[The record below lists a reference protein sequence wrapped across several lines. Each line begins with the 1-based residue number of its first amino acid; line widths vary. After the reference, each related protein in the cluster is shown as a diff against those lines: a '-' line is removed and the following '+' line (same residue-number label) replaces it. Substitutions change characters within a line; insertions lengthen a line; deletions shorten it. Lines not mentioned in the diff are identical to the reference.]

1 MRDMQSRK
9 WTPAIGSDM
18 LPIPN
23 ADLKRFYEQGLAE
36 FITGKRELTKANW
49 DAWIAEFKKQGGQ
62 AWNDA
67 GVQYAQDNDLL
78 V

>member
-1 MRDMQSRK
+1 
-9 WTPAIGSDM
+9 M